1 MNNKPNKEY
10 MDEIWRKVNVQEF
23 ERKTYEK
30 AINKDKEL
38 RRQKLVYTLI
48 YAAIFTLILILILI
62 DKLDLFYLL
71 ILGTIGISMSYYIDN
86 AME

>member
-1 MNNKPNKEY
+1 MNNKSNKEY

-38 RRQKLVYTLI
+38 KRQKLLYTFI
-48 YAAIFTLILILILI
+48 YAAIFTLILILILM

-71 ILGTIGISMSYYIDN
+71 IIGTIGISMSYYMDN
-86 AME
+86 VME